1 MSTIQP
7 EGEHFR
13 EAVKWIGSQRMEHPK
28 TSLTQLID
36 QAGLKFNLTPIEA
49 DCLSRMLSSPP
60 QETD

>member
-7 EGEHFR
+7 EGEHFAR
-13 EAVKWIGSQRMEHPK
+13 PSMDRITTFERPK

-36 QAGLKFNLTPIEA
+36 QAGIKFDLTPIEA

-60 QETD
+60 QETE